1 MPKLNLKDEDGDET
15 RPLDDDFSSSAPPTL
30 RDFGGGSSG
39 GGPSPILQI
48 LIAVVVLGAGT
59 FALNYF
65 GVIHLWGKKPMPRV
79 IQPAPQEMAQ
89 EPPVQQAPAEQ
100 TPTPVEQTP
109 TPTPSTA
116 QKTPTPAASKAATQ
130 QAPPRQMVKPAPAV
144 QQPMGSGAYTI
155 QVSAWQSRSKA
166 DEEVSKL
173 SQAGFPAYVEASAI
187 GGDTWYR
194 VRVGRY
200 QTRNEAGEQRDKFQ
214 RMLAGNI
221 WVARASAN

>member
-30 RDFGGGSSG
+30 RDFGGGSAG

-65 GVIHLWGKKPMPRV
+65 GVIHLWGKKATPRV
-79 IQPAPQEMAQ
+79 IQQPVQELAQ
-89 EPPVQQAPAEQ
+89 EPPVQEP
-100 TPTPVEQTP
+100 PVEP
-109 TPTPSTA
+109 TPTPA
-116 QKTPTPAASKAATQ
+116 EVTPTPAQNTPTPAPVRGTATR
-130 QAPPRQMVKPAPAV
+130 QAPPKQIQASRPSPPVVP
-144 QQPMGSGAYTI
+144 QPMGSGSFTI

-173 SQAGFPAYVEASAI
+173 SQAGFPAYIETTSLVGE
-187 GGDTWYR
+187 TWYR
-194 VRVGRY
+194 VRIGRY
-200 QTRNEAGEQRDKFQ
+200 QTKDEAGQERDKFQ
-214 RMLAGNI
+214 KMLAGNI

>member
-48 LIAVVVLGAGT
+48 LIAVIVLGAGT

-65 GVIHLWGKKPMPRV
+65 GVIHLWGKKPVPRV
-79 IQPAPQEMAQ
+79 IQPPPQEMAQ
-89 EPPVQQAPAEQ
+89 EPPVQQPAEQ
-100 TPTPVEQTP
+100 TPAEVTP
-109 TPTPSTA
+109 TPTPTPA
-116 QKTPTPAASKAATQ
+116 QQTPTPAATRPAAQ
-130 QAPPRQMVKPAPAV
+130 QPPARQTPKPTPVV

-166 DEEVSKL
+166 DEEVAKL
-173 SQAGFPAYVEASAI
+173 SQAGFPAYVETTTI
-187 GGDTWYR
+187 GGGTWYR

-214 RMLAGNI
+214 KMLAGDI